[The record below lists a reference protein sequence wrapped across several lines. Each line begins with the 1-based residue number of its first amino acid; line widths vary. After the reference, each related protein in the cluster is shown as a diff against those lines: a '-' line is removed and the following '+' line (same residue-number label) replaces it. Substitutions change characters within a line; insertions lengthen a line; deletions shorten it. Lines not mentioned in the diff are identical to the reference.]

1 MKLELT
7 LWQDKRNNSANRK
20 QILFYFLIHFII
32 IFFFLQIIVCLRLSR
47 IVKISSSLIPSI
59 PLVSTTKG

>member
-32 IFFFLQIIVCLRLSR
+32 IFFLQIIVCLRLSR